1 MTVCHHLLETA
12 GGPRWFSPEGEFT
25 AGQLAAAAQRMR
37 RELSPDSLA
46 GVALRQPDNFR
57 AAVWLAA
64 LDGVAGRMLLL
75 PASLADEQATAF
87 CAQAG
92 CETMLSRDP
101 LAALLGGGAESLPAG
116 VTTRWII
123 PTSGTTGTPKLVSHT
138 LATLMRSAQQDKTKG
153 AAFRWG
159 LLYDVTRFAGL
170 QVFLQAV
177 CGGSALIFPDVH
189 AEMGAQVEF
198 LAARGCNALSAT
210 PTLWRKILM
219 MPESRALPLRHIS
232 MGGEIADRRV
242 LEAVT
247 TAWPEARVRHIYA
260 STEAGVGFSIA
271 DGKPGFP
278 AAFLEA
284 PPPGVELRV
293 DDANMLWLRPAV
305 RGQDYIQRDLRIEG
319 DEGWIPSGDIIRL
332 EGDRFL
338 FCGRENG
345 AINVG
350 GNKVFPQE
358 VEEVILQV
366 PGVAAAV
373 VAGRANPIMGQLV
386 EVRVVAQPGIAEEA
400 LRPVILSAC
409 REKLQR
415 WQIPAMVKF
424 VPAIATTGAGK
435 ASRI

>member
-1 MTVCHHLLETA
+1 MTVCHHLEATTA
-12 GGPRWFSPEGEFT
+12 GPRWFSPQGEFT
-25 AGQLAAAAQRMR
+25 AGELAATAQRLR
-37 RELSPDSLA
+37 GEFPPA
-46 GVALRQPDNFR
+46 PPAAVALRQPDNFR
-57 AAVWLAA
+57 AALWLAS
-64 LDGVAGRMLLL
+64 LDGRADRILLL
-75 PASLADEQATAF
+75 PASLDDDQAAAF
-87 CAQAG
+87 CAQAECDG
-92 CETMLSRDP
+92 VMTRDP
-101 LAALLGGGAESLPAG
+101 LETVVREGSDTATASVP
-116 VTTRWII
+116 TRWII

-138 LATLMRSAQQDKTKG
+138 LATLTRSAQQDKTKG

-189 AEMGAQVEF
+189 AELGAQVEF

-242 LEAVT
+242 LEAVAA
-247 TAWPEARVRHIYA
+247 AWPEARVRHIYA

-278 AAFLEA
+278 AAFLDA

-293 DDANMLWLRPAV
+293 DESNMLWLRPAV
-305 RGQDYIQRDLRIEG
+305 RGQDYIQQGLRIEG
-319 DEGWIPSGDIIRL
+319 DEGWIPSGDIVRRDG
-332 EGDRFL
+332 ERFL

-386 EVRVVAQPGIAEEA
+386 EARVVAQPGIAEEA

-424 VPAIATTGAGK
+424 VPAIATTAAGK
-435 ASRI
+435 AARI